1 MSQTVV
7 GEIVSL
13 TLMAFATGMDA
24 FSVSLGIGMQKIRL
38 KRIALIGL
46 VFGFFHIGMPSIGI
60 ILGQMISTKIGNW
73 TTLTGGALLV
83 VIGVH
88 MLLSAFNHEVKSSF
102 KPTGIALLTLAF
114 VVSIDSFSVG
124 LGLGLSGT
132 KILIALLL
140 FGTASML
147 LTWLGMLL
155 GRKVHGFLG
164 AYSEILGGSILCGF
178 GLNILFG

>member
-1 MSQTVV
+1 MSQIVL
-7 GEIVSL
+7 GEIIPL
-13 TLMAFATGMDA
+13 AFMAFATGMDA

-38 KRIALIGL
+38 RQIAFIGL
-46 VFGFFHIGMPSIGI
+46 VFGVFHIIMPAIGI
-60 ILGQMISTKIGNW
+60 ILGQLISTQIGHW
-73 TTLTGGALLV
+73 TALTGGALLI

-88 MLLSAFNHEVKSSF
+88 MLLSAFNHEAKSAFES
-102 KPTGIALLTLAF
+102 KGIALLLLAF
-114 VVSIDSFSVG
+114 IVSIDSFSVG

-132 KILIALLL
+132 TVLLALFL
-140 FGTASML
+140 FGASSTC

-155 GRKVHGFLG
+155 GRRVHGFLG